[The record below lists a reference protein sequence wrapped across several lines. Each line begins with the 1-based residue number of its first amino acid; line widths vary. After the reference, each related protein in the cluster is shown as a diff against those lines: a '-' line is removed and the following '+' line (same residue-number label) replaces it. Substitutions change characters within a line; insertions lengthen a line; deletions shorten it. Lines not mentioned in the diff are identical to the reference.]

1 MTDINL
7 TCERFEAM
15 LPDWMEH
22 ALDAGDRAAAE
33 RHLRD
38 CARCAALVRDLDAI
52 VHEAGALPVLAPSRD
67 LWTGIAERIDTPV
80 VAIGSAG
87 ERGGR
92 GVTRR
97 GQWLHLGAAAAA
109 LVLFTA
115 GVTWSVAVRAM
126 RDGGSADVAAE
137 SPSAPAAP
145 RPTAPDRA
153 APAVASVA
161 GAGPAAAAT
170 PSAPRRAVPD
180 ENVEPMARGTT
191 PVTAVARVSETRR
204 VYDREIAAL
213 ARILEERRDVI
224 DPVTA
229 AILEHNLQIIDR
241 AIADSREALRQDPAS
256 RFLGEQLDRALDK
269 KLELMRTAAL
279 LPARS

>member
-15 LPDWMEH
+15 LPDYLEH
-22 ALDAGDRAAAE
+22 ALDAADRLAAE

-52 VHEAGALPVLAPSRD
+52 VQEAGALPVLAPSRD

-80 VAIGSAG
+80 VAIGAG
-87 ERGGR
+87 SERGTVRAAR
-92 GVTRR
+92 G
-97 GQWLHLGAAAAA
+97 GQWLRLGAAAAA
-109 LVLFTA
+109 LMLVTA
-115 GVTWSVAVRAM
+115 GVTWSVAARTM
-126 RDGGSADVAAE
+126 RDGGGATVASAT
-137 SPSAPAAP
+137 PAATP
-145 RPTAPDRA
+145 ASNTAPSSAATETPVQTVASAAAAPPPPVATPRRA
-153 APAVASVA
+153 APL
-161 GAGPAAAAT
+161 
-170 PSAPRRAVPD
+170 
-180 ENVEPMARGTT
+180 
-191 PVTAVARVSETRR
+191 TAVSRASESRR

-213 ARILEERRDVI
+213 GRILEERRDVI

-229 AILEHNLQIIDR
+229 AILEHNLKIIDR

-279 LPARS
+279 LPSRT